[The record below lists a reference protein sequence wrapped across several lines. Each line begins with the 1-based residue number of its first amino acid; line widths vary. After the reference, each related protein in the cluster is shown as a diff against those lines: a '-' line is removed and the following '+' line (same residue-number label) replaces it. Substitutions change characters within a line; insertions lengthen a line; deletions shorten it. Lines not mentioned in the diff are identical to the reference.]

1 MTFYASP
8 PVNVPEKDLKVLE
21 KDLLSVQ
28 ISWRTIS
35 NLGQLFSFQD
45 PSKEPFSGCG
55 SPLRKLLRPENS
67 RRKLLRTENSRRNLP
82 RPENSRGK
90 LLRPLN
96 LGERTFPALFS
107 GFSDSN
113 FLFMMPCSLL
123 RLRISLPK
131 ASPTESSHGEGFSDQ
146 HISEKDISR
155 SVPGILRIE

>member
-35 NLGQLFSFQD
+35 NLGQHFSFQD

-67 RRKLLRTENSRRNLP
+67 RRKLLR
-82 RPENSRGK
+82 
-90 LLRPLN
+90 PLN

-107 GFSDSN
+107 GFSDLN
-113 FLFMMPCSLL
+113 FLFMMSCSLL

-131 ASPTESSHGEGFSDQ
+131 ASPTESSLGEGFSDH